1 MSGCVKKSRVRSG
14 DFSSVVTH
22 QDRVYAASWQDSAP
36 SALYI
41 YEFMKSWSEVKSF
54 FVLRGWVT
62 LSVTDH
68 QITCCSSSESTIAV
82 YSQRG
87 QLLETYGTCGSGG
100 IGQLHWPFITDSDG
114 SVLIADCRKNRLQ
127 VMSEQGEFL
136 TVQLQPPVSQP
147 RCAVLFNSCLYVT
160 SWSTNNIYQ
169 YT

>member
-1 MSGCVKKSRVRSG
+1 MTPTCRFYVAAVHPLRRVNRLAIIPFTEANMSAVSPAV
-14 DFSSVVTH
+14 
-22 QDRVYAASWQDSAP
+22 
-36 SALYI
+36 
-41 YEFMKSWSEVKSF
+41 KSWSEVKSF

-160 SWSTNNIYQ
+160 SWNTNNIYQ